1 LSQLNSLRDVPRGLP
16 DLTFIMRLLNINA
29 DGSFSLTW
37 FASAR
42 VPRYAILS
50 HRWEADNQEVTLQD
64 IRNGS
69 TNGKTGYRKIQF
81 CGDQAKRHGLQYFW
95 VDSCCIDQSSSA
107 ELSEAINS
115 MFRWYQNS
123 AKCYVY
129 LSDVSSGKRSLS
141 SELLWKLAF
150 RQSQWF
156 TRGWTLQELLAPA
169 SVEFFSRD
177 AKWLGDKR
185 SLENE
190 IQQTTGIAI
199 QALQGVSV
207 LQFSIQERM
216 SWTKNRETTREEDQ
230 AYCLMGIF
238 DVHIPV
244 IYGEGKNSAYKRLRE
259 VIDKQS
265 EELKCLQ
272 ALRTSNYEQFKD
284 RNPGRLEGTCKWFL
298 QHERFL
304 DWQQSSSGL
313 LWVSADPGCGK
324 SVLAKSLI
332 DEEIKSTASRTTC
345 YFFFKDDNDKQKSLT
360 SALSSLLHQLF
371 LQKQSLIQYAMHDY
385 KIEGDHLVHLFYKLW
400 GILMKAA
407 SDSKAGE
414 VVCVLDGLD
423 ECAEAERYQII
434 DTLSTYYKQSGNQLK
449 FLITSRPYYD
459 IERKFANLIRRFPTI
474 RLRGERESETIGH
487 EIDIVIRSTVLEL
500 GEELGLDDSEQ
511 SILRDELLAME
522 NRTYLWLK
530 LIVDVIREEIDTSKS
545 RLKRIV
551 HTLPVTVDQAYEAIL
566 SKSKDQRRARKLLRI
581 IVVARRPLTIQEMN
595 IALAI
600 EDHHRSYE
608 DLGLDVQDEARAAAT
623 LRNLCGLFVNII
635 NKKIYLIHQTAK
647 EFLLTKDQLLQGGW
661 KHSVSLEKSELLMA
675 RICTTYLMFTV
686 FTKPSYEYT
695 FNHARANGN
704 SRGIK
709 GRRDLAVEL
718 HLKKHGYY
726 NYAASFWTIHYKAA
740 QSKIPDV
747 ILQSAIALYDTR
759 SHRFYNWAT
768 ESSMDRTL
776 LSSSNIMVATY
787 FGHETVVEALLDS
800 GAEIESKDENGQTP
814 LLLAAN
820 DGHETVVKVLIEA
833 NAETESKDKD
843 GQTPLSRAAEKG
855 HETIVKML
863 IEAKADVKSKDMG
876 SRTPLCWAAMKGCKA
891 VVETLLKVNAEIESR
906 DSCGQTS
913 LSKAAEQG
921 HDTIVQ
927 ILLEANADVESRDM
941 RSRTPLYQAAR
952 KGRKAV
958 VEALLKV
965 NAEIESR
972 DSCGQTSLS
981 QAAERGHEA
990 IVKML
995 LEAKADI
1002 ESRDRWGRT
1011 PLWWAA
1017 TQKSEAVVKT
1027 LLKANAEIESK
1038 DKSGRTSLS
1047 RAAEGG
1053 KEDVVKLLLKA
1064 DAQIESTDKNGQ
1076 TPLSW
1081 AAEKGKSVVVKIL
1094 IDAEASVNS
1103 KDIWGRT
1110 PLLRAAENRHEAVV
1124 EILLKANADA
1134 VYIVDWEQKLLL
1146 LEAVKEGHKTLVKM
1160 LLTGKADVESRDK
1173 WDRTPLDYAIEKR
1186 HDVIVKMILE
1196 ADADVESKDAWGRT
1210 PILRAVETEHEASV
1224 KMLIKAE
1231 ADINS
1236 KDMWDRTPLSRAVEK
1251 GYKGIVKIL
1260 LEANAVVDVKDKWNR
1275 TPLSRAAEK
1284 GYEGIVK
1291 ILLEA
1296 NAVVDVKDKWNQ
1308 TPLLRA
1314 IEKGH
1319 EAVVAL
1325 LIAKLT

>member
-1 LSQLNSLRDVPRGLP
+1 MHFATTPLIDICLPGPTELIQFSIFSPKGTCQFYLSQLNSLRDVPRGLP

-42 VPRYAILS
+42 VPPYAILS

-64 IRNGS
+64 IKNGS

-129 LSDVSSGKRSLS
+129 LSDVSSGEQSPS
-141 SELLWKLAF
+141 SELPWKLAF

-207 LQFSIQERM
+207 LQFSIEERM

-244 IYGEGKNSAYKRLRE
+244 IYGEGKNNAYKRLRE
-259 VIDKQS
+259 EIDKQS
-265 EELKCLQ
+265 EEQKCLQ

-385 KIEGDHLVHLFYKLW
+385 KIEGSHLVHLFHKLW
-400 GILMKAA
+400 GILIKAA

-434 DTLSTYYKQSGNQLK
+434 DTLSTYYKQSGSQLK
-449 FLITSRPYYD
+449 FLLTSRPYYD

-511 SILRDELLAME
+511 SMLRDEVLAME

-551 HTLPVTVDQAYEAIL
+551 HTLPVTVYQAYEAIL
-566 SKSKDQRRARKLLRI
+566 SKSKDQRKARKLLRI

-623 LRNLCGLFVNII
+623 IRNLCGLFVNII

-647 EFLLTKDQLLQGGW
+647 EFLLTKDQPLLGGW
-661 KHSVSLEKSELLMA
+661 KHSLSLEKSELLMA
-675 RICTTYLMFTV
+675 RICTTYLMFTI
-686 FTKPSYEYT
+686 FTKSSLEYT
-695 FNHARANGN
+695 FNRAGAYRDF
-704 SRGIK
+704 RGFL
-709 GRRDLAVEL
+709 DLAVERHVKNHSYL
-718 HLKKHGYY
+718 
-726 NYAASFWTIHYKAA
+726 NYAASFWSIHYKNA
-740 QSKIPDV
+740 QGKIPDA

-759 SHRFYNWAT
+759 SHRFYNWT
-768 ESSMDRTL
+768 TVYSIYRTVL
-776 LSSSNIMVATY
+776 PSSNIMVATY
-787 FGHETVVEALLDS
+787 FSHETVVEALLDS
-800 GAEIESKDENGQTP
+800 GAEIESKDTNGHTP
-814 LLLAAN
+814 LLLAA
-820 DGHETVVKVLIEA
+820 DEGHETVVKVLIEA
-833 NAETESKDKD
+833 NAETESKDEN
-843 GQTPLSRAAEKG
+843 GQTPLSLAAWKG

-863 IEAKADVKSKDMG
+863 LEANADVESKDM
-876 SRTPLCWAAMKGCKA
+876 RNQTPLYWAAMKGCKA
-891 VVETLLKVNAEIESR
+891 VVEALLKFNAEIESR
-906 DSCGQTS
+906 NSDGQTS
-913 LSKAAEQG
+913 LSLAAEQG
-921 HDTIVQ
+921 HETIIQ
-927 ILLEANADVESRDM
+927 ILLEANADVESKDM
-941 RSRTPLYQAAR
+941 RSRT
-952 KGRKAV
+952 
-958 VEALLKV
+958 
-965 NAEIESR
+965 
-972 DSCGQTSLS
+972 SLS
-981 QAAERGHEA
+981 LAAEQGHET

-995 LEAKADI
+995 LEAKADVESRDIWSRTPLFLAARKGHKAVVEALLKFNAEI
-1002 ESRDRWGRT
+1002 ESRDSYGQTSLSQAAEQGHETIVKMLLEAKADVESRDIWSRT

-1017 TQKSEAVVKT
+1017 RKGHKAVVET
-1027 LLKANAEIESK
+1027 LLKANADVESK
-1038 DKSGRTSLS
+1038 DKSGQTSLS
-1047 RAAEGG
+1047 
-1053 KEDVVKLLLKA
+1053 
-1064 DAQIESTDKNGQ
+1064 
-1076 TPLSW
+1076 
-1081 AAEKGKSVVVKIL
+1081 
-1094 IDAEASVNS
+1094 
-1103 KDIWGRT
+1103 
-1110 PLLRAAENRHEAVV
+1110 
-1124 EILLKANADA
+1124 
-1134 VYIVDWEQKLLL
+1134 
-1146 LEAVKEGHKTLVKM
+1146 
-1160 LLTGKADVESRDK
+1160 
-1173 WDRTPLDYAIEKR
+1173 
-1186 HDVIVKMILE
+1186 
-1196 ADADVESKDAWGRT
+1196 
-1210 PILRAVETEHEASV
+1210 
-1224 KMLIKAE
+1224 
-1231 ADINS
+1231 
-1236 KDMWDRTPLSRAVEK
+1236 
-1251 GYKGIVKIL
+1251 
-1260 LEANAVVDVKDKWNR
+1260 
-1275 TPLSRAAEK
+1275 
-1284 GYEGIVK
+1284 
-1291 ILLEA
+1291 
-1296 NAVVDVKDKWNQ
+1296 
-1308 TPLLRA
+1308 
-1314 IEKGH
+1314 
-1319 EAVVAL
+1319 
-1325 LIAKLT
+1325 